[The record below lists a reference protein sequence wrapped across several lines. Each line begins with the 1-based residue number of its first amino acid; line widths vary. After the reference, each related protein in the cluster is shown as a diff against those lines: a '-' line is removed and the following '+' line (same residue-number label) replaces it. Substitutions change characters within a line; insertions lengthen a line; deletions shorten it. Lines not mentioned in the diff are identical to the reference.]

1 VINHTSQRCSG
12 VRTWLGL
19 RAAAIALA
27 ACAGLAGCESAGK
40 DEPNGGLTPITLT
53 PAKVSYEEVAQR
65 HNANAQNLRALFSDV
80 VVRLSFLNEQGERQ
94 DEQGEGRLQMVQPS
108 YFAMSIG
115 KLGEIVFWLGA
126 DEDEYWWFDFSTDRR
141 ILFVGRHELYEQ
153 SRARALGVVVPPR
166 QLMTL
171 LGTTMLPATG
181 GLVQGSSDGKLVGV
195 TVTTTE
201 GGRKR
206 LWYPTTGER
215 MMVPVKIEIYGRTGE
230 LEMVADLSNPQ
241 TANIRGVGVQPLV
254 PTRVAIGHIQSESK
268 ITLDLSGMQDGI
280 ERMTEEAFSYRSLYK
295 RLKATEAY
303 SLDPRGSGATGA
315 GK

>member
-1 VINHTSQRCSG
+1 V
-12 VRTWLGL
+12 LL
-19 RAAAIALA
+19 AALA
-27 ACAGLAGCESAGK
+27 GGLAIAGCESTSKSDPTDGAR
-40 DEPNGGLTPITLT
+40 PIVIT
-53 PAKVSYEEVAQR
+53 PASMTYEEVAQR
-65 HNANAQNLRALFSDV
+65 HNANAQHLRALFSDV
-80 VVRLSFLNEQGERQ
+80 VVRLSFVNEQGDRQ
-94 DEQGEGRLQMVQPS
+94 EEQGEGRLQMVQPA

-126 DEDEYWWFDFSTDRR
+126 DEDEYWWFDFSSDRR
-141 ILFVGRHELYEQ
+141 ILFVGLHEKYEQ
-153 SRARALGVVVPPR
+153 SKARTLGVVVPPR

-181 GLVQGSSDGKLVGV
+181 GLVQGTSDGKLVGV
-195 TVTTTE
+195 TIATAE

-206 LWYPTTGER
+206 LWYPTSGER
-215 MMVPVKIEIYGRTGE
+215 MMVPVKIEIYGKSGE

-254 PTRVAIGHIQSESK
+254 PTRVAIGHVQSESK
-268 ITLDLSGMQDGI
+268 ITIDLSGMQDGI

-303 SLDPRGSGATGA
+303 SLDPVGGA
-315 GK
+315 K